1 MRLLVVDGDRALA
14 ALLQRS
20 FAGEGHVVMVATDG
34 QEAVELFQASAPD
47 LTILDLNLPR
57 RDGLE
62 VLKFLRGTGED
73 APVVVLTARSG
84 VEVRVQAL
92 ELGADD
98 FLPKP
103 FAMAELR
110 ARCRAVVRRRGA
122 AALVLRQRGL
132 EVNRVERSVLCE
144 GRPVALTNKEFALL
158 EYLLLNRGQAVSRA
172 ALLEHVWELRASTT
186 NVVDV
191 YVNYLRR
198 KLNDTGQPALIET
211 VRGQGYAIGLASQ
224 A

>member
-1 MRLLVVDGDRALA
+1 MRLLVVDGDQALA

-20 FAGEGHVVMVATDG
+20 FAGEGHSVVVACDG
-34 QEAVELFQASAPD
+34 QEAVDQFHTVAPD

-62 VLKFLRGTGED
+62 VLKLLRASGED
-73 APVVVLTARSG
+73 APVLVLSARSAL
-84 VEVRVQAL
+84 EVRVQVL

-98 FLPKP
+98 FLAKP
-103 FAMAELR
+103 FAMSELR

-122 AALVLRQRGL
+122 AAMVLRQRGL

-144 GRPVALTNKEFALL
+144 GRAVTLTNKEFALL

-172 ALLEHVWELRASTT
+172 TLLEHVWELRASTT

-198 KLNDTGQPALIET
+198 KLGDTGQPALIET
-211 VRGQGYAIGLASQ
+211 VRGQGYAIGLAQ
-224 A
+224 